1 MGNSVRKLSHCCSCN
16 GGSHEMMTYQ
26 IMPHSSQ
33 DFVGHSFCYVRPDPA
48 RLSSSKVHSLNDSSS
63 SSSTKTT
70 TFRSIAGASVSANI
84 TTVSLASSPI
94 PDRSSTFESSE
105 LFASLSLQPATRGN
119 SHCLSG
125 PMERGFLSGPIDKFQ
140 RSLSHGSFKSENN
153 NSLSLMQS
161 FKRAISNKMLK
172 VFVSDHK
179 ELSSHIERS
188 NENFLATPN
197 DPSSRGN
204 LNVDHGDDQND
215 DEGDGDQFSKKN
227 QNLQWAQGKAGED
240 RTHLVVSEEDGW
252 IFAGIYDGFSG
263 PDASDHLLAN
273 LFNAVFEE
281 LKGFLW
287 NNDDKVESDET
298 VELDSFEG
306 KENCGKSLKKWK
318 CEWDSERLELSTNS
332 PMETFEHSDVLK
344 ALSEALSKTE
354 ETFLKMA
361 DLNPELHVMGSCV
374 LVMLMNGEDVYL
386 MNVGD
391 SRAILAQTA
400 GSKAKH
406 QIEPPFNLIPLQLT
420 MDHNAD
426 VEEEVE
432 RIRKEH
438 PDDEEAVVNERV
450 KGYLK
455 VTRAFGA
462 GFLKQPKWNDALY
475 EIFRINYVGTSPY
488 ITSSPSLYHYK
499 LSPEDK
505 FLILSSDGLYQYF
518 TNQKVVS
525 EVEWFTASFPDG
537 DPAQHLVEEV
547 LIRAAK
553 KAGLE
558 FHELV
563 EIPPGQ
569 RRMYHDDVSVIIISL
584 EGRIWHSS
592 VNRNIS

>member
-1 MGNSVRKLSHCCSCN
+1 MGNSFRKLCHCCSCN
-16 GGSHEMMTYQ
+16 GGSHEMMTHV
-26 IMPHSSQ
+26 MPHHPSQ
-33 DFVGHSFCYVRPDPA
+33 DFVGHSFCYVRPDPT
-48 RLSSSKVHSLNDSSS
+48 RLSSSKVHSLNNDSSTTSTSSS
-63 SSSTKTT
+63 SSSSNKTST
-70 TFRSIAGASVSANI
+70 TFRSISGASVGANVTSVPSAAALP
-84 TTVSLASSPI
+84 SSSPLL
-94 PDRSSTFESSE
+94 PERSSSTFESSE
-105 LFASLSLQPATRGN
+105 LFASLTLQPVPRGTT
-119 SHCLSG
+119 HCWSG
-125 PMERGFLSGPIDKFQ
+125 PMESGFLSGPIAKFQ
-140 RSLSHGSFKSENN
+140 RSLSHGSLKSKEKG
-153 NSLSLMQS
+153 LTLIKS

-172 VFVSDHK
+172 ISLASDHHK
-179 ELSSHIERS
+179 ETSSDTERS
-188 NENFLATPN
+188 TENFLVNTN
-197 DPSSRGN
+197 PSSRGS
-204 LNVDHGDDQND
+204 LSVDDHGDDDQND
-215 DEGDGDQFSKKN
+215 DEGDQFPMKI

-252 IFAGIYDGFSG
+252 IFVGIYDGFSG
-263 PDASDHLLAN
+263 PDATDHLLSN
-273 LFNAVFEE
+273 LFNAIFEE
-281 LKGFLW
+281 LKGLLW
-287 NNDDKVESDET
+287 NDEKD
-298 VELDSFEG
+298 ENKEKSG
-306 KENCGKSLKKWK
+306 KRLKKWK
-318 CEWDSERLELSTNS
+318 CELDHSER
-332 PMETFEHSDVLK
+332 MEVSRNPSENFEHSDVLK
-344 ALSEALSKTE
+344 ALSNALSKTE
-354 ETFLKMA
+354 EEYLQVA
-361 DLNPELHVMGSCV
+361 DLKPVLHVMGSCV

-391 SRAILAQTA
+391 SRAILAQKT
-400 GSKAKH
+400 KPD
-406 QIEPPFNLIPLQLT
+406 IVPPFNLIPVQLT

-438 PDDEEAVVNERV
+438 PDDDEAIVNERV

-488 ITSSPSLYHYK
+488 IISSPSLHHYK
-499 LSPEDK
+499 LNPDDK

-518 TNQKVVS
+518 TNQQVVS
-525 EVEWFTASFPDG
+525 EIEWFTASFPEG

-584 EGRIWHSS
+584 EGRIWGSS
-592 VNRNIS
+592 VNGNIS

>member
-16 GGSHEMMTYQ
+16 GESHEMTTH
-26 IMPHSSQ
+26 IMPHPTQ

-48 RLSSSKVHSLNDSSS
+48 RLSSSKVHSLNDC
-63 SSSTKTT
+63 SSSTATKAT
-70 TFRSIAGASVSANI
+70 TFRSISGASVGANI
-84 TTVSLASSPI
+84 TTVPLASSPL

-105 LFASLSLQPATRGN
+105 LFASLTLQPVPRGS
-119 SHCLSG
+119 SHCWSG

-140 RSLSHGSFKSENN
+140 RSLSHGSFNSKKK
-153 NSLSLMQS
+153 SLSLMKS

-172 VFVSDHK
+172 ASVSDK
-179 ELSSHIERS
+179 ELSSDTERS
-188 NENFLATPN
+188 NENFLVKTN
-197 DPSSRGN
+197 PSSRGS
-204 LNVDHGDDQND
+204 LSVDDHGDQND
-215 DEGDGDQFSKKN
+215 DDDDGDDGDQFSMKS

-252 IFAGIYDGFSG
+252 IFVGIYDGFSG
-263 PDASDHLLAN
+263 PDAPDHLLSN

-281 LKGFLW
+281 LKGLLL
-287 NNDDKVESDET
+287 NDDKAESDEALG
-298 VELDSFEG
+298 LDSFEG
-306 KENCGKSLKKWK
+306 KENSGKSLKKWK
-318 CEWDSERLELSTNS
+318 WEWDSERLELSTNS
-332 PMETFEHSDVLK
+332 MESVDHSDVLK

-354 ETFLKMA
+354 EAYLKVA
-361 DLNPELHVMGSCV
+361 DLKPELHVMGSCV
-374 LVMLMNGEDVYL
+374 LVALLNGEDVYL

-391 SRAILAQTA
+391 SRAILAQKA
-400 GSKAKH
+400 GSMTKPE
-406 QIEPPFNLIPLQLT
+406 IETPFNLISLQLT

-438 PDDEEAVVNERV
+438 PDDDEAVVNERV

-488 ITSSPSLYHYK
+488 ISSSPSLYHYK
-499 LSPEDK
+499 LSPDDR

-518 TNQKVVS
+518 TNQQVVS

-563 EIPPGQ
+563 EIPPGE

-584 EGRIWHSS
+584 EGRIWRSS
-592 VNRNIS
+592 VNRNTS

>member
-16 GGSHEMMTYQ
+16 DGSHEMVTH
-26 IMPHSSQ
+26 IMPHPSQ
-33 DFVGHSFCYVRPDPA
+33 DFVGHSFSYVRPDPA

-63 SSSTKTT
+63 STKTT
-70 TFRSIAGASVSANI
+70 TFGSISGASVSANI
-84 TTVSLASSPI
+84 TTVPLGSSPL
-94 PDRSSTFESSE
+94 PDRSSTLESSE
-105 LFASLSLQPATRGN
+105 LFASLSLQPVPRGN
-119 SHCLSG
+119 SHCWSG
-125 PMERGFLSGPIDKFQ
+125 PMEGGFLSGPIDKFQ
-140 RSLSHGSFKSENN
+140 RSLSHGSFKPKEK
-153 NSLSLMQS
+153 SLSLIKS
-161 FKRAISNKMLK
+161 FKRSISNKMLK
-172 VFVSDHK
+172 VSVSDK
-179 ELSSHIERS
+179 ELSSDTERS
-188 NENFLATPN
+188 NENFLAKTN
-197 DPSSRGN
+197 PSSRGS
-204 LNVDHGDDQND
+204 LSVDDHGDQND
-215 DEGDGDQFSKKN
+215 DDGDQLSMKI

-252 IFAGIYDGFSG
+252 IFVGLYDGFSG
-263 PDASDHLLAN
+263 PDAPDHLLSN

-281 LKGFLW
+281 LKGLLW
-287 NNDDKVESDET
+287 NCDNAESGEA
-298 VELDSFEG
+298 VGLDSFEG

-332 PMETFEHSDVLK
+332 TMESFEHSDVLK

-354 ETFLKMA
+354 ETYLMVA
-361 DLNPELHVMGSCV
+361 DLKPELHVMGSCV

-391 SRAILAQTA
+391 SRAILAQKA
-400 GSKAKH
+400 GSKTKRE
-406 QIEPPFNLIPLQLT
+406 IKPPFNLIPLQLT

-426 VEEEVE
+426 VEEEAE

-438 PDDEEAVVNERV
+438 PDDDEAVVNQRV

-475 EIFRINYVGTSPY
+475 EIFRIKYVGTSPY

-499 LSPEDK
+499 LSPEDR
-505 FLILSSDGLYQYF
+505 FLILSSDGLYEYF
-518 TNQKVVS
+518 TNQQVVT
-525 EVEWFTASFPDG
+525 EVEWFTASFPEG

-547 LIRAAK
+547 LNRAAK

-563 EIPPGQ
+563 EIPPGE
-569 RRMYHDDVSVIIISL
+569 RRRYHDDVSVIIISL
-584 EGRIWHSS
+584 EGRIWRSS
-592 VNRNIS
+592 ANRNIS